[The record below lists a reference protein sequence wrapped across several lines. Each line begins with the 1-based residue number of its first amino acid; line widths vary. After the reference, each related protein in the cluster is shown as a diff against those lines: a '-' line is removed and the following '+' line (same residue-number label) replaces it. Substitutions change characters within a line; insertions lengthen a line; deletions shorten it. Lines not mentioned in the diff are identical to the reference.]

1 MQVKFLC
8 RGNSLIVV
16 LNGELDHHSAQFVSS
31 KIDSEIINT
40 TAKNLLIDFS
50 RVTFM
55 DSSGIGVVVGR
66 YKNILQLKGKLILI
80 NPSSQIKRI
89 FEMSGILKQI
99 KVYESIDKAI
109 STIAG

>member
-8 RGNSLIVV
+8 KGNSLIVA
-16 LNGELDHHSAQFVSS
+16 LNGELDHHSAQLVSS
-31 KIDSEIINT
+31 KIDSEIVNT
-40 TAKNLLIDFS
+40 ITKNLLIDFS

-66 YKNILQLKGKLILI
+66 YKNILQLKGNLVLI

>member
-8 RGNSLIVV
+8 RGNSLIVA
-16 LNGELDHHSAQFVSS
+16 LNGELDHHSAQLISN
-31 KIDSEIINT
+31 KIDTEIVNT
-40 TAKNLLIDFS
+40 TTKNLLLDFTK
-50 RVTFM
+50 VTFM

-66 YKNILQLKGKLILI
+66 YKSILQLKGNLVLI